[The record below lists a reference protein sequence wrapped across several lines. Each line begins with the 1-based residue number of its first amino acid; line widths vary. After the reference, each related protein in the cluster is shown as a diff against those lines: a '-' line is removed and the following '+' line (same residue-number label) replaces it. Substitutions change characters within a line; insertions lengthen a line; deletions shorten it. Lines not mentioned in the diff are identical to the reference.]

1 MQNTTKNNSNPWL
14 GMWGSERRT
23 NQSPSLDTYPTSAP
37 YKKPLE
43 SRTYL
48 ASWVGLCLAEVGEV
62 CLTILCLQPNLLACR
77 NPMLRFLWLLPI
89 SNIPYPRP
97 AAATPPTHH
106 GPLIY
111 LWLRFFSSQLS
122 GPINITIIIVRPWRK
137 LIKLSFGPPPISNSH
152 SKTIFLLWILY
163 ISNIVTGLYHQQSR
177 EGHLPI
183 HEEQQRQKWRNQS
196 ITFLFHGNIERRRR
210 S

>member
-1 MQNTTKNNSNPWL
+1 
-14 GMWGSERRT
+14 MWGSERRT
-23 NQSPSLDTYPTSAP
+23 NQYPSLDTSPTSAP

-48 ASWVGLCLAEVGEV
+48 ASWVGLSGGSGGGVFNNFMPATKSIRMSQSNVTFFMAFANQQYPIPTTSSYSSYTSWTV
-62 CLTILCLQPNLLACR
+62 NLFMA
-77 NPMLRFLWLLPI
+77 PFFLI
-89 SNIPYPRP
+89 SAI
-97 AAATPPTHH
+97 
-106 GPLIY
+106 
-111 LWLRFFSSQLS
+111 

-137 LIKLSFGPPPISNSH
+137 LTKLSFGPPPISNSH

-163 ISNIVTGLYHQQSR
+163 ISNIGTGLYHQQSR

-183 HEEQQRQKWRNQS
+183 HEKQQRQKWRNQS
-196 ITFLFHGNIERRRR
+196 MAFLFHGNIERRRR